1 MSWRDADL
9 AMRSNIE
16 GMTAAGKVL
25 WLVLALHRNGESG
38 TCDPGHDT
46 LMKETS
52 LGRKALRAARELL
65 KQLGVLDYTSG
76 YSNSRDGMV
85 STKYHLLIYHGSPK
99 EVHTFDDDY
108 RGDDWVPEQP
118 NLY

>member
-9 AMRSNIE
+9 AMRSDIE

-25 WLVLALHRNGESG
+25 WLVLALHRNGEIG

-52 LGRKALRAARELL
+52 LGRKALRAARDLL
-65 KQLGVLDYTSG
+65 KQLGVLDYTPG

-85 STKYHLLIYHGSPK
+85 
-99 EVHTFDDDY
+99 
-108 RGDDWVPEQP
+108 
-118 NLY
+118 